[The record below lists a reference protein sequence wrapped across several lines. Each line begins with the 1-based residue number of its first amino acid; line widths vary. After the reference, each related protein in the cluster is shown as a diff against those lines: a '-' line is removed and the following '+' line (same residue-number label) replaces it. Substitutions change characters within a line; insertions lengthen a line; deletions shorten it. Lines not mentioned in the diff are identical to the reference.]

1 MVNSRSKSREEIR
14 EQSGMFLQVEVKSP
28 VIDLE
33 ICCLDNDLF
42 ERVVFLRLAYRRQ
55 EIVTQASTECS
66 IMARTALSNS
76 S

>member
-1 MVNSRSKSREEIR
+1 MVNSRSKSGEEIR

-33 ICCLDNDLF
+33 ICGLDDDLF
-42 ERVVFLRLAYRRQ
+42 ERVVFLRLACIRQ
-55 EIVTQASTECS
+55 ERVTQASTECS
-66 IMARTALSNS
+66 IIASTALSNS